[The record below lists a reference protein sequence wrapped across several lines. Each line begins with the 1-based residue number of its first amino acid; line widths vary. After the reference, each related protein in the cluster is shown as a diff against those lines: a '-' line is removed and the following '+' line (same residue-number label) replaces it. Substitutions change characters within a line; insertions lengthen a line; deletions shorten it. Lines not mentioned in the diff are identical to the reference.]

1 MRGQRPPDCD
11 IDLGLA
17 VSALTLQYG
26 QTRTYEEL
34 AAYCGCSKTAIQN
47 IENKAMRK
55 LRMRLRLRGQDPIM
69 DELITEYRSVI

>member
-1 MRGQRPPDCD
+1 MKGQRAPDCD

-17 VSALTLQYG
+17 VSALSLRYG

-34 AAYCGCSKTAIQN
+34 AAFCGCSKTAIQC

-55 LRMRLRLRGQDPIM
+55 LRIRLRSYKADSWLSS
-69 DELITEYRSVI
+69 L